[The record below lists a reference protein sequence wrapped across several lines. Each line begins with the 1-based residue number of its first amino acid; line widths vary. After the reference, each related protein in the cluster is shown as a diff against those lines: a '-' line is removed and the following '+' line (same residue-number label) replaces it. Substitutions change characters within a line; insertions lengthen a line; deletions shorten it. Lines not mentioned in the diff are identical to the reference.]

1 MYNSYDD
8 LIIKL
13 KLGTEKSQIL
23 YAHLSKYVNNIN
35 SITSEEIHFLLND
48 NFFKNQMLLNYLYT
62 QYTATSNAYDNCV
75 KTLELINKE

>member
-1 MYNSYDD
+1 MKY
-8 LIIKL
+8 IITESKL
-13 KLGTEKSQIL
+13 EESIL
-23 YAHLSKYVNNIN
+23 YYINELFDVNNIN

-75 KTLELINKE
+75 KTLEIINKE